1 MIQKLLYG
9 FAEET
14 KERNFD
20 TMSKMDRKTFIVVT
34 SICAAL
40 VLVFS
45 LAIVLV
51 LFTSDKKAPEK
62 AFDAA
67 QEDIAGVWIASVTNI
82 DFPSSTD
89 MDADALQKEIDAI
102 VENTQALGLNTIY
115 FQVRPCAD
123 ALYDSQVFPVSAYLS
138 QSRELPLDTL
148 EYMIDTAR
156 EAGISVHAWINP
168 LRVTGG
174 GVSNKD
180 TLPADHPA
188 ALHPEW
194 VVEYADGKLYF
205 DCGVPQVRELIAAG
219 VKEIVENYDVAGI
232 VFDDYF
238 YPYPKTVAGENG
250 ESSIA
255 VFADAETF
263 SEYGEGYEDMGD
275 WRRDNVNR
283 LIRLIYD
290 TVKEA
295 DKDCL
300 FGVAPFGIW
309 KYGYGGEIVSETRG
323 AQSYSDIYCDT
334 LAWIQGGY
342 IDYIAPQIYW
352 RTVDSAAPYDILCD
366 WWAEQV
372 KDTDVRLLVCHAAY
386 RYETDWENP
395 QGIMAEQVAYAREK
409 DKYGGSLFYGY
420 EELSGNINGI
430 ADEVKELFAKAP
442 ATDETTD
449 ASDTG
454 ENGKIPA

>member
-219 VKEIVENYDVAGI
+219 VKEIVSLSQ
-232 VFDDYF
+232 
-238 YPYPKTVAGENG
+238 NG
-250 ESSIA
+250 C
-255 VFADAETF
+255 
-263 SEYGEGYEDMGD
+263 
-275 WRRDNVNR
+275 WR
-283 LIRLIYD
+283 
-290 TVKEA
+290 K
-295 DKDCL
+295 
-300 FGVAPFGIW
+300 
-309 KYGYGGEIVSETRG
+309 
-323 AQSYSDIYCDT
+323 
-334 LAWIQGGY
+334 
-342 IDYIAPQIYW
+342 W
-352 RTVDSAAPYDILCD
+352 R
-366 WWAEQV
+366 
-372 KDTDVRLLVCHAAY
+372 K
-386 RYETDWENP
+386 
-395 QGIMAEQVAYAREK
+395 
-409 DKYGGSLFYGY
+409 
-420 EELSGNINGI
+420 
-430 ADEVKELFAKAP
+430 
-442 ATDETTD
+442 
-449 ASDTG
+449 
-454 ENGKIPA
+454 